1 VPADGHRGVNRSRF
15 TPFLWGGRMTA
26 EFVNRAIRAKHSGA
40 VRGFTIVELVVI
52 ISIVGLMAAVIAPRF
67 AGRDAFAS
75 RGFYDQAITTV
86 RMAQKIAIAERASAT
101 PPKTLIFVVVDA
113 NSNSIRVCRT
123 AGCSAGTEVI
133 NPATGA
139 ALAVSAPSGVTLS
152 SVTFSFNGLGQPQ
165 PSAGTTISIGGDP
178 ARQIIV
184 TAETGYVTRP

>member
-1 VPADGHRGVNRSRF
+1 
-15 TPFLWGGRMTA
+15 MTA
-26 EFVNRAIRAKHSGA
+26 EIRTQVIRVMKSGHG
-40 VRGFTIVELVVI
+40 RGFTIVELVVI
-52 ISIVGLMAAVIAPRF
+52 ISILGLMAAVIGPRF
-67 AGRDAFAS
+67 AGRDVFAS

-86 RMAQKIAIAERASAT
+86 RMAQKIAIAERANAT

-113 NSNSIRVCRT
+113 NSIRVCRT
-123 AGCSAGTEVI
+123 AGCSAATEVI

-152 SVTFSFNGLGQPQ
+152 PVTFSFNGLGQP
-165 PSAGTTISIGGDP
+165 SAGTTIALNSSIVGDP